1 MADAERVE
9 IAIKQVEFARRYM
22 RGLIADVPDEDWF
35 RMPEGITHI
44 GWQVAHLAMAQYGLC
59 LFRLRGRRSEDMGL
73 MSADFRKKY
82 SKGSQPNADPDHNPP
97 PREIRATLDRIHE
110 QALTELRGYVD
121 ADLDMPVDEPH
132 AVFTTKIGAVYFC
145 SMHEMMHAGQIG
157 LLRRML
163 GKNPLR

>member
-1 MADAERVE
+1 MSSSERIE
-9 IAIKQVEFARRYM
+9 IAIKQIEFARRYM
-22 RGLIADVPDEDWF
+22 LGLIADIPDDDWF

-59 LFRLRGRRSEDMGL
+59 LFRLRGRRPEDMEL

-82 SKGSQPNADPDHNPP
+82 SKGSQPSAEISQNPP
-97 PREIRATLDRIHE
+97 PTEIRATMDRIHQ

-121 ADLDMPVDEPH
+121 SDLDGPVDEPH

-145 SMHEMMHAGQIG
+145 SLHEMMHSGQIG

-163 GKNPLR
+163 GKSPLR